1 MLCIQDPEYKNSVL
15 LNEALLEVCENAC
28 YGAGTYAFVSAE
40 GIDLLMNNS
49 IFETFIEKGSY
60 ELIIGMDDI
69 TNSNTLVT
77 VKKFQNKYK
86 NLSVKAFVHTTQS
99 SVYHPKFSWFKCE
112 EGGYLVTGSGN
123 LTHKGLRK
131 NREAY
136 VLEKLTVEQI
146 AEIEVQWKEW
156 ISSCREYLLDIDDL
170 RVIEKAEENKR
181 KRYKNIDEKVSS
193 NREKKRK
200 KEVIEKRKAIE
211 CEDENG
217 AWSFSEEAAVLLA
230 EIPVG
235 RDRKL
240 KKWCQANFDI
250 ETLKTFFGT
259 KPNAKYEVILRC
271 ITNEGLILNI
281 EKRQVIS
288 KGSVNYCFELTPPKD
303 TLYPEEGRP
312 IGVFV
317 KIAMRT
323 FLYMIIMPEDEYHDS
338 LRIKLDKNRIREDRM
353 VRCRLNV
360 KELIAICEDL
370 PILDY
375 VE

>member
-15 LNEALLEVCENAC
+15 LNEALLEVCESAL

-49 IFETFIEKGSY
+49 IFETFIGRGHY

-69 TNSNTLVT
+69 TNSNTLEA
-77 VKKFQNKYK
+77 VKKYQNMYK
-86 NLSVKAFVHTTQS
+86 NLSVRAFMHTTQS
-99 SVYHPKFSWFKCE
+99 SVYHPKFSWFQCE
-112 EGGYLVTGSGN
+112 EGGYLITGSGN
-123 LTHKGLRK
+123 LTHKGLRR

-136 VLEKLTVEQI
+136 VLEKLTVNQI

-156 ISSCREYLLDIDDL
+156 IGSCKKYLLDIDDL
-170 RVIEKAEENKR
+170 RVIEKAEENRR
-181 KRYKNIDEKVSS
+181 KRYENIEGNILSGQ
-193 NREKKRK
+193 EKKRK
-200 KEVIEKRKAIE
+200 KEVIEKRKAVE

-217 AWSFSEEAAVLLA
+217 AWAFSKESAVLLA

-259 KPNAKYEVILRC
+259 RPNAKYEVILRC
-271 ITNEGLILNI
+271 ITNEGLMLNI
-281 EKRQVIS
+281 EKRPVIS

-317 KIAMRT
+317 KIAIRT
-323 FLYMIIMPEDEYHDS
+323 FLYMIIMPDDGYHDC
-338 LRIKLDKNRIREDRM
+338 LRIKLDQNRSREDRM

-360 KELIAICEDL
+360 NELIEICEDL